1 MKLHFYGAAQMVT
14 GSNYLL
20 EIKTKSKI
28 RRILVDCGMFQ
39 GAKHG
44 EDKNY
49 EDFPYDPKKIDAV
62 LVTHAH
68 VDHIGRIPKLYKQG
82 FRNKILV
89 TEPTKDLSK
98 VMLLDSQGLLARE
111 ARREKK
117 EPLYSKKDVE
127 GCLSLMEAVKYD
139 QKIELFEGIH
149 FRFKDAGHI
158 LGSAMIEIWAEDK
171 KIVFS
176 GDVGNQPVP
185 LLSPPTIIKEAD
197 YVVVESTYGDRI
209 HQSSLE
215 RKDELEN
222 AIEDTITKGG
232 TLMIPAFALERSQ
245 ELLCELNSLVENHRI
260 PQVPVFIDS
269 PMAIRA
275 LEVYKRHK
283 QYYNQ
288 KAAELIKAGDKLFDF
303 PGLTLTRT
311 TAESKQIND
320 VHPPKIILAGSGMS
334 TGGRILHHEIRYLP
348 DPKSCLLIV
357 SYQVPGSLGR
367 RILDGSKKVKI
378 FNEMIPVRAEIRSID
393 AYSSHADQ
401 QELYNW
407 LRSFNTPVKRFFA
420 VHGEEGPAL
429 NLVQLVRD
437 RLGIDASAPMLGD
450 VVEL

>member
-1 MKLHFYGAAQMVT
+1 MRLHFYGAAQMVT

-20 EIKTKSKI
+20 EVKTKSGI
-28 RRILVDCGMFQ
+28 RRILIDCGMFQ
-39 GAKHG
+39 GTKHG

-49 EDFPYDPKKIDAV
+49 ENFPYDPKKIDLV

-68 VDHIGRIPKLYKQG
+68 IDHIGRIPKLYKQG
-82 FRNKILV
+82 FKNKVLV

-98 VMLLDSQGLLARE
+98 VMLLDSQGLLVRE

-127 GCLSLMEAVKYD
+127 GCLALMEGVKYN
-139 QKIELFEGIH
+139 QKIKLFDGVSCR
-149 FRFKDAGHI
+149 FRDAGHI
-158 LGSAMIEIWAEDK
+158 LGSAIIEIWAEDK

-176 GDVGNQPVP
+176 GDLGNQPVP
-185 LLSPPTIIKEAD
+185 LLFPPAIIKQAD
-197 YVVVESTYGDRI
+197 YILVESTYGDQI

-232 TLMIPAFALERSQ
+232 TLMIPAFALERTQ
-245 ELLCELNSLVENHRI
+245 ELLCELNNLVENHRV

-269 PMAIRA
+269 PMAIKA
-275 LEVYKRHK
+275 LQVYKKYK

-288 KAAELIKAGDKLFDF
+288 KATESIRAGDKLFDF
-303 PGLTLTRT
+303 SGLTLAMT
-311 TAESKQIND
+311 TAESKQINN
-320 VHPPKIILAGSGMS
+320 VNPPKVILAGSGMS

-348 DPKSCLLIV
+348 DPNSCLLIV
-357 SYQVPGSLGR
+357 SYQVAGSLGR
-367 RILDGSKKVKI
+367 RILDGAKKVKI
-378 FNEMIPVRAEIRSID
+378 FNEMIPVKAEIRNID

-407 LRSFNTPVKRFFA
+407 LKSFNKPVKKIFA

-429 NLVQLVRD
+429 NLVQLIKD
-437 RLGIDASAPMLGD
+437 CLGIDASAPMLGD

>member
-20 EIKTKSKI
+20 EIKTKSGI
-28 RRILVDCGMFQ
+28 RKILVDCGMFQ
-39 GAKHG
+39 GIKHG

-49 EDFPYDPKKIDAV
+49 EDFPYDPKKVDAV
-62 LVTHAH
+62 LITHAH
-68 VDHIGRIPKLYKQG
+68 VDHIGRIPRLYKQG
-82 FRNKILV
+82 FKNKILV
-89 TEPTKDLSK
+89 TESTKDLSK
-98 VMLLDSQGLLARE
+98 VMLLDSQSLLARE

-127 GCLSLMEAVKYD
+127 GCLALMEGVKYG
-139 QKIELFEGIH
+139 QKMDLFDGVSCR
-149 FRFKDAGHI
+149 FRDGGHV
-158 LGSAMIEIWAEDK
+158 LGSAIIEIWAEGK

-176 GDVGNQPVP
+176 GDLGNQPVP
-185 LLSPPTIIKEAD
+185 LLSPPAIIKQAD
-197 YVVVESTYGDRI
+197 YIVVESTYGNQT

-232 TLMIPAFALERSQ
+232 TLMIPAFALERTQ

-260 PQVPVFIDS
+260 PQVPVFVDS

-275 LEVYKRHK
+275 LQVYKKHK

-288 KAAELIKAGDKLFDF
+288 KAAELIRAGDKLFDF

-311 TAESKQIND
+311 TAESKGIND
-320 VHPPKIILAGSGMS
+320 VASPKVILAGSGMS

-348 DPKSCLLIV
+348 DPNSCLLIV
-357 SYQVPGSLGR
+357 SYQVAGSLGR
-367 RILDGSKKVKI
+367 RIIDGAKKVKI
-378 FNEMIPVRAEIRSID
+378 FNEIIPIRAEIRSID

-401 QELYNW
+401 QELYAW
-407 LRSFNTPVKRFFA
+407 LKSFNKPIKKIFA
-420 VHGEEGPAL
+420 VHGEEGPSL

-450 VVEL
+450 IVEL